1 MIKLILWFLKTIL
14 WGDDFNADFKFSM
27 SFEEALEYLRKGY
40 FIREIG
46 EDNVYYF
53 IVNERVYS
61 VNIKTGKIG
70 IVETFYTNF
79 TLRSLWYVIAM
90 GKQAEGIKNDK

>member
-1 MIKLILWFLKTIL
+1 MVKLFLWFLKTIL
-14 WGDDFNADFKFSM
+14 WGNDIKVDFQFSM

-53 IVNERVYS
+53 IVNEIVYN
-61 VNIKTGKIG
+61 VNIKTGKVG

-79 TLRSLWYVIAM
+79 TLRSLWYVIPM
-90 GKQAEGIKNDK
+90 GMQAVGIKND

>member
-1 MIKLILWFLKTIL
+1 MIKFIWWIIKNII
-14 WGDDFNADFKFSM
+14 WGNGFEADFNFSL

-61 VNIKTGKIG
+61 VNIKTGKVG

-79 TLRSLWYVIAM
+79 TLRSLWYVIPM
-90 GKQAEGIKNDK
+90 GKQVEGIKND

>member
-1 MIKLILWFLKTIL
+1 MIKFIWWIIKNII
-14 WGDDFNADFKFSM
+14 WGEDFNVDFKFSM

-61 VNIKTGKIG
+61 VNIKTGKVE

-79 TLRSLWYVIAM
+79 TLRSLWYVIPM

>member
-1 MIKLILWFLKTIL
+1 MVKLIWWLIRNII
-14 WGDDFNADFKFSM
+14 WGNDIKVDFQFSM

-61 VNIKTGKIG
+61 VNIKTGKVG

-79 TLRSLWYVIAM
+79 TLRSLWYVIPM
-90 GKQAEGIKNDK
+90 GMQAVGIKNDK

>member
-1 MIKLILWFLKTIL
+1 MIKFIWWIIKNII
-14 WGDDFNADFKFSM
+14 WGNDFNADFKFSM

-40 FIREIG
+40 FIREIS

-61 VNIKTGKIG
+61 VNIKTGKVG

-79 TLRSLWYVIAM
+79 TLRSLWYVIPM
-90 GKQAEGIKNDK
+90 GKQVERIKNDK

>member
-1 MIKLILWFLKTIL
+1 MIKFIWWIIKNII
-14 WGDDFNADFKFSM
+14 WGEDFNADFNFSLT
-27 SFEEALEYLRKGY
+27 FEEALNYLQKGY

-79 TLRSLWYVIAM
+79 TLRSLWYVIPM
-90 GKQAEGIKNDK
+90 GKQVERIKNDK

>member
-14 WGDDFNADFKFSM
+14 WGDDIKVDFKFSM

-53 IVNERVYS
+53 IVNERVYN
-61 VNIKTGKIG
+61 VNIKTGKVG
-70 IVETFYTNF
+70 IVETFYNNF
-79 TLRSLWYVIAM
+79 KLRSLWYVIPM
-90 GKQAEGIKNDK
+90 GKQVERIKNDK

>member
-1 MIKLILWFLKTIL
+1 MVKLIWWLIRNII
-14 WGDDFNADFKFSM
+14 WGIDFKVDFQFSM

-61 VNIKTGKIG
+61 VNIKTGKVG

-79 TLRSLWYVIAM
+79 TLRSLWYVIPM
-90 GKQAEGIKNDK
+90 GKQVEGIKNG

>member
-1 MIKLILWFLKTIL
+1 MIKLIWWFLKEIF
-14 WGDDFNADFKFSM
+14 WGNDIKVDFNFSM

-53 IVNERVYS
+53 IVNERVYN
-61 VNIKTGKIG
+61 VNIKNGNVGK
-70 IVETFYTNF
+70 VDSFYTNF
-79 TLRSLWYVIAM
+79 TLRSSWYVIPM
-90 GKQAEGIKNDK
+90 GKQALGI

>member
-1 MIKLILWFLKTIL
+1 MIKIILWFLKTIL
-14 WGDDFNADFKFSM
+14 WGNDIKVDFQFSM

-61 VNIKTGKIG
+61 INIKTGKVG
-70 IVETFYTNF
+70 IVDSFYTNF
-79 TLRSLWYVIAM
+79 TLRSLWYVIPM
-90 GKQAEGIKNDK
+90 GMQAVGIKNDK